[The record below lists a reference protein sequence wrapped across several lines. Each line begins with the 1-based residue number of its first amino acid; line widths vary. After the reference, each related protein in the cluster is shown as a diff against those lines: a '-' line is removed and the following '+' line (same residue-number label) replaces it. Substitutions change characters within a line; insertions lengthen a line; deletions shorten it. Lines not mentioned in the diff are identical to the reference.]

1 MPMMLL
7 LINKIT
13 FFFLHLAFCLSL
25 RKFIAYG
32 SRFPTSKLWVG
43 TVGSL
48 PALGSSAGGA
58 NRAQKHRF
66 KRGIDP
72 FHPSRRGTTPW
83 EGGEA
88 RG

>member
-58 NRAQKHRF
+58 KRAA
-66 KRGIDP
+66 ITA
-72 FHPSRRGTTPW
+72 FHQYCGENPAISYTP
-83 EGGEA
+83 EA
-88 RG
+88 WRALVR

>member
-1 MPMMLL
+1 M
-7 LINKIT
+7 
-13 FFFLHLAFCLSL
+13 
-25 RKFIAYG
+25 
-32 SRFPTSKLWVG
+32 
-43 TVGSL
+43 
-48 PALGSSAGGA
+48 GSSAGGA

-72 FHPSRRGTTPW
+72 FRPSRRGTTPW

>member
-7 LINKIT
+7 LRFSSFT
-13 FFFLHLAFCLSL
+13 WLPCLSL

-48 PALGSSAGGA
+48 PVLGSSAGGA
-58 NRAQKHRF
+58 NRAQKHRI

-72 FHPSRRGTTPW
+72 FRPTRRGTTPW